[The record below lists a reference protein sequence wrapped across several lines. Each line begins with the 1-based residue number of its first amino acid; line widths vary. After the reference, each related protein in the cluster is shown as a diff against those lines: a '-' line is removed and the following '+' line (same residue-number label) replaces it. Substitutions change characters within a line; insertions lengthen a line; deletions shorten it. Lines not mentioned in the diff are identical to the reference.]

1 MDISTFV
8 KIVVIILLAL
18 YSIFAFVVFIQVRVM
33 NRVVNHTFFASL
45 LSLVSL
51 LFLTLGLLL
60 FAAGPTLSGWWKDWS
75 RAAARS
81 TVSTIST
88 HALRMPSLS
97 A

>member
-60 FAAGPTLSGWWKDWS
+60 FALSFI
-75 RAAARS
+75 
-81 TVSTIST
+81 V
-88 HALRMPSLS
+88 L
-97 A
+97 